1 MGRPREEGARCQG
14 EEEGAGEITGAGVF
28 LLSSA
33 PSSQDPSP
41 REQVS
46 GGDFW
51 STRSKGQLCWGGQGE
66 LEGLLHPSFPPC
78 GLPRGTLL

>member
-1 MGRPREEGARCQG
+1 MLGANG

-28 LLSSA
+28 LRSIT

-51 STRSKGQLCWGGQGE
+51 STRSKGFWKEHLCWGK
-66 LEGLLHPSFPPC
+66 LVGLLRPSFPPS
-78 GLPRGTLL
+78 GIPRGTLL

>member
-1 MGRPREEGARCQG
+1 MLGANG

-28 LLSSA
+28 LLSIA
-33 PSSQDPSP
+33 PSLQDPSP

-51 STRSKGQLCWGGQGE
+51 STRSKGFWKKQLCWGGQGE
-66 LEGLLHPSFPPC
+66 LGGLLHPSFPPS
-78 GLPRGTLL
+78 GIPRGTLL